1 MGNVVLSVDHLTQ
14 RYSLGLQA
22 RHDILCDRVAA
33 AMSCWNQ
40 SRSEDAGKG
49 RECSALT
56 DASFDVKSGGVFGIL
71 GHHGA
76 GKSTLLKIL
85 SRITALTS
93 GSVHIYGRV
102 GSLLEVGTGF
112 HPELTGRENIFLNGS
127 ILGMR
132 RAEIAAKSE
141 EIIDAAGVEECID
154 TPVKRYSSGMYV
166 RLAFSE
172 AAHFEPDILIVDE
185 VLAVGD
191 AVSNSRYML
200 ESATPMRPR
209 MFSCPPIW

>member
-1 MGNVVLSVDHLTQ
+1 MGNVAISVDHLTQ

-56 DASFDVKSGGVFGIL
+56 NVSFDVKSGEVFGIL

-85 SRITALTS
+85 SGIMALTS

-112 HPELTGRENIFLNGS
+112 PPELTGRENIFLNGS
-127 ILGMR
+127 ILGMLR
-132 RAEIAAKSE
+132 GEIAAKSE
-141 EIIDAAGVEECID
+141 EIIDVAGVDECVD
-154 TPVKRYSSGMYV
+154 TPVKRYSKGMYV
-166 RLAFSE
+166 RLVFSV
-172 AAHFEPDILIVDE
+172 AAHFEPGILLVDE

-191 AVSNSRYML
+191 AVSNARYML
-200 ESATPMRPR
+200 GLATPMRPR
-209 MFSCPPIW
+209 MFSYPPIS

>member
-1 MGNVVLSVDHLTQ
+1 MGNVANSVDHLTQ
-14 RYSLGLQA
+14 RYSLGVQA
-22 RHDILCDRVAA
+22 RHDILRDRVAA

-56 DASFDVKSGGVFGIL
+56 NVSFDVKSGEVFGIL

-93 GSVHIYGRV
+93 GTVDIYGRV

-112 HPELTGRENIFLNGS
+112 QPELTGRENSFLNGS

-132 RAEIAAKSE
+132 RGEIAAKSE
-141 EIIDAAGVEECID
+141 EIIDVAGVDECVD
-154 TPVKRYSSGMYV
+154 TPVKRYSKGMYV
-166 RLAFSE
+166 RLVFSV
-172 AAHFEPDILIVDE
+172 AAHFEPGILIVDE

-191 AVSNSRYML
+191 AVSNAR
-200 ESATPMRPR
+200 
-209 MFSCPPIW
+209 

>member
-1 MGNVVLSVDHLTQ
+1 MGNVAISVDHLTQ
-14 RYSLGLQA
+14 HYSLGLQA
-22 RHDILCDRVAA
+22 RHDILRDRFAA

-49 RECSALT
+49 RECSAPT
-56 DASFDVKSGGVFGIL
+56 DASFDVKSGEVFGIL

-102 GSLLEVGTGF
+102 GSILEVGTGF

-127 ILGMR
+127 IFGMPL
-132 RAEIAAKSE
+132 AEIAAKLA
-141 EIIDAAGVEECID
+141 EIIDVAGVDECVD
-154 TPVKRYSSGMYV
+154 TPVKRYSKEMYV
-166 RLAFSE
+166 RLTFSV
-172 AAHFEPDILIVDE
+172 AAHFEPDILLVDE

-191 AVSNSRYML
+191 AVSNAR
-200 ESATPMRPR
+200 
-209 MFSCPPIW
+209 